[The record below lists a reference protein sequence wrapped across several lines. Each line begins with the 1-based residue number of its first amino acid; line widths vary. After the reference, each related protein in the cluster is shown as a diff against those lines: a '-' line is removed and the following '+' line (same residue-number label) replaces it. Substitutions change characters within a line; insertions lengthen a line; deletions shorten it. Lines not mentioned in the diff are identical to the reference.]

1 MATPRRHNRPV
12 HFLIDEMY
20 SLGTMPVIERAMS
33 EGAGYGIQLLP
44 VLQNLGQLKEIYRH
58 NWETFLANSACT
70 TFFAPRDNTTAEY
83 VSKLLGNQT
92 ANTQTI
98 NHEGHLS
105 TGETGRPLM
114 RTEELMGMTENEMIV
129 FLRDCPNPL
138 RLYRSPYFKETWG
151 LRGLYDPNP
160 YHVE

>member
-1 MATPRRHNRPV
+1 
-12 HFLIDEMY
+12 
-20 SLGTMPVIERAMS
+20 
-33 EGAGYGIQLLP
+33 
-44 VLQNLGQLKEIYRH
+44 
-58 NWETFLANSACT
+58 
-70 TFFAPRDNTTAEY
+70 
-83 VSKLLGNQT
+83 
-92 ANTQTI
+92 
-98 NHEGHLS
+98 LS

-114 RTEELMGMTENEMIV
+114 RTEELMAMTENEMIV

>member
-1 MATPRRHNRPV
+1 
-12 HFLIDEMY
+12 
-20 SLGTMPVIERAMS
+20 
-33 EGAGYGIQLLP
+33 
-44 VLQNLGQLKEIYRH
+44 VLQNLGQLKELYRN
-58 NWETFLANSACT
+58 NWETFLANSGCT

-83 VSKLLGNQT
+83 LSKLLGNET

-114 RTEELMGMTENEMIV
+114 RTEELMGMTQHEMIV

-138 RLYRSPYFKETWG
+138 RLFRSPYVKEPWG

-160 YHVE
+160 YFVE